1 MFGEILWEILWG
13 NSMSSSFASEGLAA
27 HDPAPCALLRS
38 LAQALIGEFSNEA
51 QAIDSPAWFVN
62 LRLWQR
68 PTPLFAEDSITLFL
82 EQANHLMRDQPYRQ
96 RLLRLS
102 EAQGQ
107 LFGQYYQFK
116 DFSAWKGCGDA
127 PERLQTLTLADI
139 ADLPGCRVAITQTPT
154 GEFQARLVPDGRCE
168 FKYDG
173 QQRQVVVG
181 FDVAQS
187 GATSVHLKTYDK
199 GIDPETGQGLWGA
212 LMGPYEFEK
221 LI

>member
-1 MFGEILWEILWG
+1 
-13 NSMSSSFASEGLAA
+13 MSSGFAADSLAFDGLAFDGLA
-27 HDPAPCALLRS
+27 TGALLRS

-51 QAIDSPAWFVN
+51 QAIASPAWFVN

-68 PTPLFAEDSITLFL
+68 PTPLFTEDSITLFL

-102 EAQGQ
+102 EEQGQ

-116 DFSAWKGCGDA
+116 DFSVWKGCGDA
-127 PERLQTLTLADI
+127 PERLQTLTIADI
-139 ADLPGCRVAITQTPT
+139 ADLPGCKVAIAQTPS
-154 GEFQARLVPDGRCE
+154 GEFQARLVPGGRCE
-168 FKYDG
+168 FEYDG
-173 QQRQVVVG
+173 QKRQVLVG
-181 FDVAQS
+181 FDVVQTIAGVS
-187 GATSVHLKTYDK
+187 LKTYDK

-221 LI
+221 LAVSLGDAG